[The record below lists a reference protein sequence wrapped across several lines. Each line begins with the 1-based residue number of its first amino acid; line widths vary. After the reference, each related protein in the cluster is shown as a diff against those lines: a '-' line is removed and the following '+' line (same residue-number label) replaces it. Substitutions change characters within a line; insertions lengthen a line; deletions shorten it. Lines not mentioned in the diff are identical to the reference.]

1 MIGWF
6 LIYHCL
12 QERCSELTCKMH
24 MLALAGLFMT
34 KIPWFREF
42 DFTSVSFSAWDF
54 RFSECLKGS
63 ICLPRQDKWLSKKQI
78 QGISIKS
85 VSGERLPCWHRESIS
100 QMQGTW
106 VWSLVWE
113 DSTCLGATKPVSHN
127 YWAHE
132 PQLLKPVH
140 PRARAPQQEKSLQR
154 EAPMPQLH
162 KAEPQQWR
170 PSIATHTQKLI
181 D

>member
-113 DSTCLGATKPVSHN
+113 DPTCHRATKPVNHN
-127 YWAHE
+127 YWAPGIQTTRE
-132 PQLLKPVH
+132 PVCLSYWRLHSLEPTRHNQ
-140 PRARAPQQEKSLQR
+140 RICAPQQR
-154 EAPMPQLH
+154 PWIMQLR
-162 KAEPQQWR
+162 K
-170 PSIATHTQKLI
+170 TQHAK
-181 D
+181 